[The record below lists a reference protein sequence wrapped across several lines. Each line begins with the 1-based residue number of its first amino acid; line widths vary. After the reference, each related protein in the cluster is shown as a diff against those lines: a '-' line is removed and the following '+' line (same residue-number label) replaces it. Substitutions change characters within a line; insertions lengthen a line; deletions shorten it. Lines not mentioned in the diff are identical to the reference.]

1 MKNLTPPVREGIRL
15 LTKKWFVWALLFA
28 GHYCLAQTVSPI
40 IVEYKAKAEGKI
52 ALTNNTLAQMAV
64 VVEPRSFTITP
75 DGNGIYTKL
84 DPAIHVQ
91 LSSTSF
97 RIDPGQ
103 TYYVFYKATSDK
115 LPAWFTIY
123 SAFSAVKRGP
133 GLDVRILLP
142 HTVYIYPKKPQTK
155 GDIIKVTNVLYSPKS
170 GKILCDL
177 QNDSPDLDRV
187 QEVRIMDGDSK
198 ASVTAPGF
206 PVLPGSKRHL
216 EIDWKEPTPPRQ
228 AVFQTE
234 HSKLEWWVTRGIE

>member
-1 MKNLTPPVREGIRL
+1 M

-28 GHYCLAQTVSPI
+28 GQVCLAQTVSPI
-40 IVEYKAKAEGKI
+40 IVEYKAKAEGTI

-64 VVEPRSFTITP
+64 VVEPKSFTIQP
-75 DGNGIYTKL
+75 DGNGIFSPL

-103 TYYVFYKATSDK
+103 TYYVFYKATADK

-123 SAFSAVKRGP
+123 SAFSAVKRGS

-155 GDIIKVTNVLYSPKS
+155 GDILKIKQAIYSPS
-170 GKILCDL
+170 TGKIICDIE
-177 QNDSPDLDRV
+177 NDTPDLDRV
-187 QEVRIMDGDSK
+187 QEVDIFDGDNK
-198 ASVTAPGF
+198 AATTAPGF

-216 EIDWKEPTPPRQ
+216 EIDWKGSTPPRQ
-228 AVFQTE
+228 AVIQTE
-234 HSKLEWWVTRGIE
+234 HSKLQWWIARGVD